1 MDFDPSNSR
10 LYFTKLERYLLGI
23 GQDKAFPLYDVDDLL
38 DDALNTR
45 EALVD
50 GNGPEAD
57 LEIVENLIVEL
68 GSLQEYVAAP
78 RSPRLTHDPA
88 RFAGCA
94 ALSGDTFT
102 NRQSMRRHR
111 NAFTRSTHE
120 DC

>member
-1 MDFDPSNSR
+1 MDFDSSNSR
-10 LYFTKLERYLLGI
+10 LYFTKPERYLLGI
-23 GQDKAFPLYDVDDLL
+23 GQDKAFPLYEVDDLL

-45 EALVD
+45 EALVE

-68 GSLQEYVAAP
+68 GGLQEYVAAP
-78 RSPRLTHDPA
+78 RSPRSAPDPA

-94 ALSGDTFT
+94 ALSANEFT
-102 NRQSMRRHR
+102 YRQSMRRHR
-111 NAFTRSTHE
+111 NAFTRYTQE